1 MKKYDENRVDQF
13 IEDWIDRYL
22 YATNFAF
29 EQIAMGGNY
38 YNFLKEIVNI
48 AKLSKDEIANKIMDK
63 VGSFEQENNI
73 KMTKTI
79 SD

>member
-1 MKKYDENRVDQF
+1 VKKYDKNRIDQF
-13 IEDWIDRYL
+13 IEDRIGRYL

-29 EQIAMGGNY
+29 EQMTMGGNY